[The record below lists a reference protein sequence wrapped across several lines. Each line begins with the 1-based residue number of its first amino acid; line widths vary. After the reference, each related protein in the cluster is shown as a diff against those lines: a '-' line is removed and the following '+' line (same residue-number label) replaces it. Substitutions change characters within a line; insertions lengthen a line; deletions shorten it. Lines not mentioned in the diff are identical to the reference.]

1 MMPYDL
7 DTADDVRRAIK
18 QPPGDLKVLLYKYGE
33 FLPIVEIKTR
43 YVILHK
49 HSSGHEYYTEANEY
63 INGAI
68 KVLTII

>member
-1 MMPYDL
+1 MPYDL
-7 DTADDVRRAIK
+7 DTADDVGRAIK

-33 FLPIVEIKTR
+33 YRPIEKIRTC

-68 KVLTII
+68 QVLVIE

>member
-1 MMPYDL
+1 MAYNL

-33 FLPIVEIKTR
+33 FLPVTEIKTR

-49 HSSGHEYYTEANEY
+49 HSSGHEYYTEVSEGTK
-63 INGAI
+63 GAI
-68 KVLTII
+68 QVLTIL